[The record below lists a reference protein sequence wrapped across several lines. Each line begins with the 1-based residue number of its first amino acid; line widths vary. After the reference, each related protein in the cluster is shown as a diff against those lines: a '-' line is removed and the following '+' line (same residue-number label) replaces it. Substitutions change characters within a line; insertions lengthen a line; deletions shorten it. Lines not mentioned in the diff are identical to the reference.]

1 MVSAWSGSGCASSGI
16 LSTGRDGSSETEIPA
31 DVQEFA
37 TRLFDMARSGDE
49 TLLAYLD
56 QGINTDLCNQD
67 GNTLLMLAAYS
78 GHPGLVRGLIERGAD
93 VDRFNDRG
101 QSPLAGAIFK
111 KEDEVVAALIDAGA
125 NPRVGHPTAMDTAMM
140 FGRDD
145 LLERFGT
152 GE

>member
-1 MVSAWSGSGCASSGI
+1 M
-16 LSTGRDGSSETEIPA
+16 TEIPA

-49 TLLAYLD
+49 MLLDYLD

-78 GHPGLVRGLIERGAD
+78 GHAGLVRGLIVRGAD
-93 VDRFNDRG
+93 INRLNDRG
-101 QSPLAGAIFK
+101 QAPLAGAIFK
-111 KEDEVVAALIDAGA
+111 KENEVIAALIDAGA
-125 NPRVGHPTAMDTAMM
+125 DPWVGHPTARDTAMM

-145 LLERFGT
+145 LLERFGA